1 MKRGGRSSGSG
12 GGEKRAGGKRPFG
25 DKRPAFGKRPTGGKP
40 GARDGG
46 RPERKDA
53 RSGPRSFSARDRFKR
68 DERPSRGPSAA
79 RHERERNRDAAPVR
93 TEAPARE
100 LAPRATD
107 DGRFIWGVNPVL
119 EALRANP
126 DRIERILMQDGGLG
140 PKVAAEVFTRVR
152 DAGIRVDKVD
162 RDRLASMSDGGV
174 HQGLAA
180 EVRQFDYLELDS
192 LIKVAKGSARAPL
205 IVVLDGIQDPHNLG
219 AIIRSAHAFGAH
231 GVVIAKDRA
240 AGVTGIVAK
249 SSAGAIE
256 YCPVARV
263 TNISRAL
270 EELKKADFWTV
281 AADPEGDRTLW
292 AADLKGPIVVVV
304 GAEGPGVR
312 DGVMKQCDFRV
323 QIPMVGKVASL
334 NASVSAGV
342 LLAEVARQRVPAPAV
357 MAVSESGAV

>member
-1 MKRGGRSSGSG
+1 MKRGGGDKRG
-12 GGEKRAGGKRPFG
+12 GGEKRGGDKRGGKTFG
-25 DKRPAFGKRPTGGKP
+25 DKRGGKTFGAKPAGKTFGAKRPSFNRYSREERP
-40 GARDGG
+40 GRSRAGPAPRAA
-46 RPERKDA
+46 RPER
-53 RSGPRSFSARDRFKR
+53 
-68 DERPSRGPSAA
+68 ERPAPAA
-79 RHERERNRDAAPVR
+79 RE
-93 TEAPARE
+93 EAP
-100 LAPRATD
+100 PRITASE

-162 RDRLASMSDGGV
+162 RDRLSSMSDGGV

-180 EVRQFDYLELDS
+180 EVRQFDYLELDE
-192 LIKVAKGSARAPL
+192 LIRISKASDRSPL

-231 GVVIAKDRA
+231 GVVIARDRA
-240 AGVTGIVAK
+240 AGVTGVVAK

-256 YCPVARV
+256 YCPIARV
-263 TNISRAL
+263 TNLSRAL
-270 EELKKADFWTV
+270 EELKKNEFWTV
-281 AADPEGDRTLW
+281 AADPGGDRTLW

-312 DGVMKQCDFRV
+312 EGVLKQCDFRV

-342 LLAEVARQRVPAPAV
+342 LLSEVARQRVPSQQPV
-357 MAVSESGAV
+357 VPEVTSGAV

>member
-1 MKRGGRSSGSG
+1 LKRGGRSSSS
-12 GGEKRAGGKRPFG
+12 GGEKSKSKSGRNDRRGAVAAKPAGKRAPPRFGGK
-25 DKRPAFGKRPTGGKP
+25 
-40 GARDGG
+40 
-46 RPERKDA
+46 
-53 RSGPRSFSARDRFKR
+53 DRYSR
-68 DERPSRGPSAA
+68 DERPSRDRSAA
-79 RHERERNRDAAPVR
+79 RQDRVKARDQRPR
-93 TEAPARE
+93 TEAPAAAPRE
-100 LAPRATD
+100 LAPRVSD
-107 DGRFIWGVNPVL
+107 DGRFIWGANPVL

-140 PKVAAEVFTRVR
+140 PKLAAEVFTRVR

-162 RDRLASMSDGGV
+162 RDRLSSMSDGGV
-174 HQGLAA
+174 HQGIAA
-180 EVRQFDYLELDS
+180 EVRQFDYLELDE
-192 LIKVAKGSARAPL
+192 LIKISKGTTRAPL

-231 GVVIAKDRA
+231 GVVIARDRA
-240 AGVTGIVAK
+240 AGVTGVVAK

-292 AADLKGPIVVVV
+292 NADLKGPIVVVV

-342 LLAEVARQRVPAPAV
+342 LLSEVARQRVPVQTVMAPA
-357 MAVSESGAV
+357 ESGAV

>member
-1 MKRGGRSSGSG
+1 MKP
-12 GGEKRAGGKRPFG
+12 AGGPRRFG
-25 DKRPAFGKRPTGGKP
+25 SKDKY
-40 GARDGG
+40 
-46 RPERKDA
+46 
-53 RSGPRSFSARDRFKR
+53 SR
-68 DERPSRGPSAA
+68 DERPSRNPAAA
-79 RHERERNRDAAPVR
+79 RKDREQAREKRPRAESA
-93 TEAPARE
+93 APARE
-100 LAPRATD
+100 LAPRVSD
-107 DGRFIWGVNPVL
+107 DGRFIWGANPVL

-126 DRIERILMQDGGLG
+126 ERIERILMQDGGLG
-140 PKVAAEVFTRVR
+140 PKLAAEVFTRVR

-162 RDRLASMSDGGV
+162 RDRLSSMSDGGV
-174 HQGLAA
+174 HQGIAA
-180 EVRQFDYLELDS
+180 EVRQFDYLELDT
-192 LIKVAKGSARAPL
+192 LIKISKGSPRSPL

-231 GVVIAKDRA
+231 GVVIARDRA
-240 AGVTGIVAK
+240 AGVTGVVAK

-263 TNISRAL
+263 TNIARAL

-281 AADPEGDRTLW
+281 AADPDGDRTLW

-342 LLAEVARQRVPAPAV
+342 LLAEVSRQRVPVQTA
-357 MAVSESGAV
+357 MAVAESGAV